1 MTIHV
6 KHMIQ
11 YIEQINHGIVSAIKS
26 TDFTT
31 ALDLDAS
38 RQEYLNELKGFE
50 GPLSVEQLDQL
61 KGVLHKVKSEI
72 ISIENAIHEL
82 NKNTGK
88 HIRRLEGYR

>member
-6 KHMIQ
+6 THMIQ

-38 RQEYLNELKGFE
+38 RQEYLKGLKGFE
-50 GPLSVEQLDQL
+50 GPLSDEQLERL
-61 KGVLHKVKSEI
+61 EHILHNINLEI
-72 ISIENAIHEL
+72 VDIETSMRDL
-82 NKNTGK
+82 NKNTGR

>member
-1 MTIHV
+1 MTNQAT
-6 KHMIQ
+6 HMIQ
-11 YIEQINHGIVSAIKS
+11 YIEQINHAIASAIKS
-26 TDFTT
+26 TDFTS

-38 RQEYLNELKGFE
+38 RQEYLIRLKGFE
-50 GPLSVEQLDQL
+50 GPLSVEQLDHL
-61 KGVLHKVKSEI
+61 EGVLNKVKSEI